1 MFQRILLIG
10 GSGQVGTALRA
21 LAPPQV
27 RLQAPT
33 SRQLDIRSRSSV
45 QQAFAAARPQLVI
58 NAAAYTAVDQAEDE
72 PHLAYAVNATGP
84 ALLAEACATAGCPM
98 LHLSTDYVFDG
109 AKTSPYL
116 ETDPPAPLNVY
127 GASKLQGEQALIQA
141 LPAHLILR
149 VSWVFSATGHNF
161 VKTMLGLAQRCEL
174 SVVDDQRG
182 APTAAHSI
190 AAALWSLAGQLPENP
205 SYGLYHLGAEP
216 ATTWHG
222 FASAIFSALA
232 QQTGRPGPRLLPI
245 PTSAYPSRARRPRNT
260 LLNGSRLQRV
270 FSIAPPS
277 WPPALQTVLTHLL
290 REKGKPPDAS

>member
-27 RLQAPT
+27 RLTAPA
-33 SRQLDIRSRSSV
+33 SRQLDIRSRASV
-45 QQAFAAARPQLVI
+45 QRAFAAARPQLVI
-58 NAAAYTAVDQAEDE
+58 NAAAYTAVDRAEDE
-72 PHLAYAVNATGP
+72 PELAYAVNASGAAT
-84 ALLAEACATAGCPM
+84 LAEACAAAGCPM

-127 GASKLQGEQALIQA
+127 GASKLQGEQAVIQA

-149 VSWVFSATGHNF
+149 VSWVFSATGQNF
-161 VKTMLGLAQRCEL
+161 VKTMLDLAQRREL
-174 SVVDDQRG
+174 SVVCDQRG

-190 AAALWSLAGQLPENP
+190 AAALWRLAGQLPENP
-205 SYGLYHLGAEP
+205 SYGLYHLGAQP

-222 FASAIFSALA
+222 FASAIFNALA
-232 QQTGRPGPRLLPI
+232 QQTGRPGPRLRPV
-245 PTSAYPSRARRPRNT
+245 PTSAYPSRAHRPANA
-260 LLNGSRLQRV
+260 LLSGRRLQRA
-270 FSIAPPS
+270 FSIAPPP
-277 WPPALQTVLTHLL
+277 WPPALRTVLNHLL
-290 REKGKPPDAS
+290 GAQGRPR